1 MTIGN
6 VLVRNH
12 QVLAKACLGGG
23 FAYGF
28 LYTNQTGSSPIRDR
42 VRSMSDG
49 ARTDADG
56 RSPMPS
62 RGVVVVSMKKAKN
75 TVMLAM
81 NAIQT
86 IWGRE
91 NPPETT
97 CS

>member
-1 MTIGN
+1 
-6 VLVRNH
+6 
-12 QVLAKACLGGG
+12 
-23 FAYGF
+23 
-28 LYTNQTGSSPIRDR
+28 
-42 VRSMSDG
+42 
-49 ARTDADG
+49 
-56 RSPMPS
+56 MPS